1 LDRDELIAR
10 ADENYYAGFRRLAT
24 SIDNGEVVEGGGLL
38 IIRTGLPVA
47 MFNIAFVTRPL
58 AEPPAAIERAIAYF
72 DGQRLPFVVRIRAGI
87 DDLAERAA
95 ESAGLP
101 FRDTVPGMVMARI
114 PDAPEPPPALEI
126 RSAHDRKTLDDHL
139 AVLSASFSMPIDL
152 ARQLL
157 TERVL
162 SVIDAELYVGYVDG
176 APVASSALIASDRV
190 AGVWNVGCIPSHRE
204 RGLGEAMTWH
214 AVRRGAEIGCVMAN
228 LQASEMGQPIY
239 ARMGF
244 EVVAGYRTFVRDGY

>member
-24 SIDNGEVVEGGGLL
+24 SAENGEVVEGGGLL
-38 IIRTGLPVA
+38 LIRTGAPVA
-47 MFNIAFVTRPL
+47 RFNIAFVTRPL
-58 AEPPAAIERAIAYF
+58 REPGAAIERAIAYF
-72 DGQRLPFVVRIRAGI
+72 DGHELPFVLRVRAGI
-87 DDLAERAA
+87 DDRAERAA
-95 ESAGLP
+95 ESAGLS
-101 FRDTVPGMVMARI
+101 FRDTVPGMVMVG
-114 PDAPEPPPALEI
+114 APGIPALPSGLEI
-126 RSAHDRKTLDDHL
+126 HAVRDRQTLDDHL
-139 AVLSASFSMPIDL
+139 TVLAASFGMPLDL

-162 SVIDAELYVGYVDG
+162 SVLDDELYVGYVEG
-176 APVASSALIASDRV
+176 APVASSALITSDRV
-190 AGVWNVGCIPSHRE
+190 AGVWNVGCVPAHRK

-214 AVRRGAEIGCVMAN
+214 AVRRGADIGCVMAN

-244 EVVAGYRTFVRDGY
+244 EVVAGYRTFARDGH